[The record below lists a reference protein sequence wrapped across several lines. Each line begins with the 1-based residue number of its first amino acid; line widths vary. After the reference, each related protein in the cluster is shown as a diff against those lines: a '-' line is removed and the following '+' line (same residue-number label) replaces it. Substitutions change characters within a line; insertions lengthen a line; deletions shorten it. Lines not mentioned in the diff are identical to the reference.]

1 MNKKLKSGDLIKV
14 ITGKFRGLVD
24 NIHHLKPKKE
34 KIYLAKAVRKQ
45 YNKTPDVKKKSQ
57 LKDILVPIHISN
69 VIAYQKESSPPRKKK
84 QSLKEGK

>member
-1 MNKKLKSGDLIKV
+1 MVKLKLKSGDLVKV

-24 NIHHLKPKKE
+24 NIHHLEPKKE

-45 YNKTPDVKKKSQ
+45 YNKSPDVKKKSQ

-69 VIAYQKESSPPRKKK
+69 VIAYKKNPQGKKK
-84 QSLKEGK
+84 QPLKEEK